1 MRNNGS
7 VGGIQLLDE
16 KDNELA
22 KLSSAIDGGAW
33 QPAKEIPD
41 LFEIIGVYGNT
52 TKDYKT
58 LQFGFLIWNRKQF
71 NLNWQDW
78 RLILI

>member
-1 MRNNGS
+1 MRNDGV
-7 VGGIQLLDE
+7 VGGIQLQDE

-22 KLSSAIDGGAW
+22 KFYYDGTL
-33 QPAKEIPD
+33 QPAKQIPD
-41 LFEIIGVYGNT
+41 GFEIIGIYGDT
-52 TKDYKT
+52 TKDYQK
-58 LQFGFLIWNRKQF
+58 LQFGFLIWNGNQT